1 MAAPVPLP
9 RPVTHLLFDMDGL
22 LLDTERL
29 YSAVFED
36 ICGRYGKKYSWDV
49 KSLVMGKKALEAA
62 QLIRDTLQLPM
73 SAEELVEVSQAK
85 LKEVFPTA
93 ALMPDG
99 LVLLKSPGRLLSL
112 HTSHASHRHGNGSP
126 LQHPCLQNPHG
137 QAGCSP
143 WSRRESDTTE
153 RLTQT
158 SFILTMQ
165 LCLQPG
171 LELLSPAWAGGFV
184 TPEAR
189 GKSTCTVL
197 WRRLLQSRVLGGV
210 EKLIRHLRK
219 HDVPCA
225 VATSSGTASFQLKTS
240 RHQDFFGLF
249 HHVVLG
255 DDPEVRSGKP
265 EPDIFL
271 TCARRFSPAPPAN
284 KCLVFEDAPNGV
296 EAALA
301 AGMQVVMVPDGN
313 LKPDLTSKATLVLGS
328 LQDFQ
333 PELFGLPP
341 YD

>member
-112 HTSHASHRHGNGSP
+112 HTSHASHRH
-126 LQHPCLQNPHG
+126 
-137 QAGCSP
+137 
-143 WSRRESDTTE
+143 
-153 RLTQT
+153 
-158 SFILTMQ
+158 
-165 LCLQPG
+165 
-171 LELLSPAWAGGFV
+171 
-184 TPEAR
+184 
-189 GKSTCTVL
+189 
-197 WRRLLQSRVLGGV
+197 GV

>member
-1 MAAPVPLP
+1 PGWVDADRRPRARLGSFARRPAAGTRRGAVWLRARAFRVDRARRREARVRRAAAGARGWPQRACAGAASGARARGGGGGEGGGSGPRVRRRARDARAPGQSARTCGSSPWREDGGKGARRLPGGRACAERLGTRGAGRERACRRLLPALPLPPPTPRVGREMAAPVPLP

-22 LLDTERL
+22 LL
-29 YSAVFED
+29 
-36 ICGRYGKKYSWDV
+36 
-49 KSLVMGKKALEAA
+49 
-62 QLIRDTLQLPM
+62 
-73 SAEELVEVSQAK
+73 
-85 LKEVFPTA
+85 
-93 ALMPDG
+93 
-99 LVLLKSPGRLLSL
+99 
-112 HTSHASHRHGNGSP
+112 
-126 LQHPCLQNPHG
+126 
-137 QAGCSP
+137 
-143 WSRRESDTTE
+143 
-153 RLTQT
+153 
-158 SFILTMQ
+158 
-165 LCLQPG
+165 
-171 LELLSPAWAGGFV
+171 
-184 TPEAR
+184 
-189 GKSTCTVL
+189 
-197 WRRLLQSRVLGGV
+197 GV

>member
-93 ALMPDG
+93 TLMP
-99 LVLLKSPGRLLSL
+99 
-112 HTSHASHRHGNGSP
+112 GNGSP
-126 LQHPCLQNPHG
+126 LQHPCLQNLHG

-158 SFILTMQ
+158 SFILTMR
-165 LCLQPG
+165 LCLQ
-171 LELLSPAWAGGFV
+171 
-184 TPEAR
+184 
-189 GKSTCTVL
+189 
-197 WRRLLQSRVLGGV
+197 
-210 EKLIRHLRK
+210 
-219 HDVPCA
+219 
-225 VATSSGTASFQLKTS
+225 
-240 RHQDFFGLF
+240 
-249 HHVVLG
+249 
-255 DDPEVRSGKP
+255 
-265 EPDIFL
+265 
-271 TCARRFSPAPPAN
+271 
-284 KCLVFEDAPNGV
+284 CLVFEDAPNGV

-313 LKPDLTSKATLVLGS
+313 LNPDLTSKATLVLGS

>member
-1 MAAPVPLP
+1 MAAPVAPP

-93 ALMPDG
+93 ALMP
-99 LVLLKSPGRLLSL
+99 
-112 HTSHASHRHGNGSP
+112 
-126 LQHPCLQNPHG
+126 
-137 QAGCSP
+137 
-143 WSRRESDTTE
+143 
-153 RLTQT
+153 
-158 SFILTMQ
+158 
-165 LCLQPG
+165 
-171 LELLSPAWAGGFV
+171 
-184 TPEAR
+184 
-189 GKSTCTVL
+189 
-197 WRRLLQSRVLGGV
+197 GV
-210 EKLIRHLRK
+210 EKLIHHLRK

-271 TCARRFSPAPPAN
+271 ACARRFSPAPPAD
-284 KCLVFEDAPNGV
+284 KVAVDQPGAARCPPAPQAHWSSREAPSRSTVFQPI
-296 EAALA
+296 LA
-301 AGMQVVMVPDGN
+301 AERTICWTI
-313 LKPDLTSKATLVLGS
+313 TS
-328 LQDFQ
+328 
-333 PELFGLPP
+333 
-341 YD
+341 

>member
-93 ALMPDG
+93 ALMP
-99 LVLLKSPGRLLSL
+99 
-112 HTSHASHRHGNGSP
+112 
-126 LQHPCLQNPHG
+126 
-137 QAGCSP
+137 
-143 WSRRESDTTE
+143 
-153 RLTQT
+153 
-158 SFILTMQ
+158 
-165 LCLQPG
+165 
-171 LELLSPAWAGGFV
+171 
-184 TPEAR
+184 
-189 GKSTCTVL
+189 
-197 WRRLLQSRVLGGV
+197 GV

-284 KCLVFEDAPNGV
+284 KGPPDSLVV
-296 EAALA
+296 QTSS
-301 AGMQVVMVPDGN
+301 QVKLVDVGYPTGPPAESEH
-313 LKPDLTSKATLVLGS
+313 LWRSRVATSGC
-328 LQDFQ
+328 
-333 PELFGLPP
+333 
-341 YD
+341 

>member
-93 ALMPDG
+93 ALMP
-99 LVLLKSPGRLLSL
+99 
-112 HTSHASHRHGNGSP
+112 
-126 LQHPCLQNPHG
+126 
-137 QAGCSP
+137 
-143 WSRRESDTTE
+143 
-153 RLTQT
+153 
-158 SFILTMQ
+158 
-165 LCLQPG
+165 
-171 LELLSPAWAGGFV
+171 
-184 TPEAR
+184 
-189 GKSTCTVL
+189 
-197 WRRLLQSRVLGGV
+197 GV

-284 KCLVFEDAPNGV
+284 KDLTCCIQLIRAIETQNQHHQSQP
-296 EAALA
+296 
-301 AGMQVVMVPDGN
+301 QPVPD
-313 LKPDLTSKATLVLGS
+313 LRPALDLPRFSIPRTGAPLESVQTPA
-328 LQDFQ
+328 
-333 PELFGLPP
+333 
-341 YD
+341 

>member
-93 ALMPDG
+93 ALMP
-99 LVLLKSPGRLLSL
+99 
-112 HTSHASHRHGNGSP
+112 
-126 LQHPCLQNPHG
+126 
-137 QAGCSP
+137 
-143 WSRRESDTTE
+143 
-153 RLTQT
+153 
-158 SFILTMQ
+158 
-165 LCLQPG
+165 
-171 LELLSPAWAGGFV
+171 
-184 TPEAR
+184 
-189 GKSTCTVL
+189 
-197 WRRLLQSRVLGGV
+197 GV

-284 KCLVFEDAPNGV
+284 KVAVDQPGEARRHPPPPGQTGTSREAPRRSTVFQPI
-296 EAALA
+296 LA
-301 AGMQVVMVPDGN
+301 AERTRCWTV
-313 LKPDLTSKATLVLGS
+313 TS
-328 LQDFQ
+328 
-333 PELFGLPP
+333 
-341 YD
+341 

>member
-93 ALMPDG
+93 ALMP
-99 LVLLKSPGRLLSL
+99 
-112 HTSHASHRHGNGSP
+112 
-126 LQHPCLQNPHG
+126 
-137 QAGCSP
+137 
-143 WSRRESDTTE
+143 
-153 RLTQT
+153 
-158 SFILTMQ
+158 
-165 LCLQPG
+165 
-171 LELLSPAWAGGFV
+171 
-184 TPEAR
+184 
-189 GKSTCTVL
+189 
-197 WRRLLQSRVLGGV
+197 GV

-284 KCLVFEDAPNGV
+284 KNSI
-296 EAALA
+296 LA
-301 AGMQVVMVPDGN
+301 AARVSVSEHRSVVSD
-313 LKPDLTSKATLVLGS
+313 SATPWTI
-328 LQDFQ
+328 QCMEFTR
-333 PELFGLPP
+333 PE
-341 YD
+341 YW